1 MTYHQ
6 DRKLVAL
13 ASGKNPGES
22 NSSRIS
28 LQEGLILLSD
38 ENFIVR
44 PLPTIV
50 FERGS
55 SHKLSDQIQSL
66 GLTSALIVTDKN
78 LADSGVLD
86 PVLDALRAAN
96 LKVEV
101 FDGVE
106 PNPTDLNVEAGAQK
120 LRDLGDACVVPIGGG
135 SSMDCGKSIALLAA
149 NGGTVE
155 ELQTSSPKEAKAPVI
170 AVPTTAGTGS
180 ETNSACVITN
190 TRLGRKTYVMHPS
203 ITPAFA
209 VLDADLTV
217 GLPTYPTATCGFD
230 VLTHAVEAFVSAGAS
245 AYSDAIALEAIAKVA
260 DNLRDVVKDGSNI
273 EARSQMLL
281 GSAMAAIAFNVSGLG
296 SVHGTG
302 HAISARLNAA
312 HGQTLATML
321 PHVMDYNMSE
331 REDKYIEVAKLL
343 APSGPATGTA
353 AIDAVLQIR
362 SDIGIDRSISDLG
375 GDDNLLEV
383 LVEDAVAD
391 PVNFSN
397 PRPVDANSIRKLYEA
412 AW

>member
-1 MTYHQ
+1 M
-6 DRKLVAL
+6 
-13 ASGKNPGES
+13 
-22 NSSRIS
+22 
-28 LQEGLILLSD
+28 LSE
-38 ENFIVR
+38 ENFVVR
-44 PLPTIV
+44 PLPTLV
-50 FERGS
+50 FNRGA
-55 SHKLSDQIQSL
+55 SHQLSNHIQSL
-66 GLTSALIVTDKN
+66 GLNAALIVTDKN

-86 PVLDALRAAN
+86 PVLDALKASN
-96 LKVEV
+96 LRVEV

-106 PNPTDLNVEAGAQK
+106 PNPTDKNVEAGAEM
-120 LRDLGDACVVPIGGG
+120 LRELGDACVIPIGGG
-135 SSMDCGKSIALLAA
+135 SSMDCGKSVALLAA

-155 ELQTSSPKEAKAPVI
+155 ELQAGMPVDATAPVI

-209 VLDADLTV
+209 VLDPDLTV
-217 GLPTYPTATCGFD
+217 GLPTYPTATCGYD
-230 VLTHAVEAFVSAGAS
+230 VLTHAIEAFVSAGAN
-245 AYSDAIALEAIAKVA
+245 AYSDAIALEAIGKVA
-260 DNLRDVVKDGSNI
+260 DHLRDVVQDGTNI

-281 GSAMAAIAFNVSGLG
+281 ASAMAAMAFNVAGLG
-296 SVHGTG
+296 AVHGTG

-321 PHVMDYNMSE
+321 PHVMAFNMPA
-331 REDKYIEVAKLL
+331 REEKYAQVAKIL
-343 APSGPATGTA
+343 APSGPATGA
-353 AIDAVLQIR
+353 GAIDAVIAIR

-375 GDDNLLEV
+375 GKDDLLAV

-397 PRPVDANSIRKLYEA
+397 PRPVDPESLEAMYRA

>member
-1 MTYHQ
+1 M
-6 DRKLVAL
+6 
-13 ASGKNPGES
+13 
-22 NSSRIS
+22 
-28 LQEGLILLSD
+28 
-38 ENFIVR
+38 
-44 PLPTIV
+44 
-50 FERGS
+50 
-55 SHKLSDQIQSL
+55 
-66 GLTSALIVTDKN
+66 
-78 LADSGVLD
+78 
-86 PVLDALRAAN
+86 
-96 LKVEV
+96 
-101 FDGVE
+101 
-106 PNPTDLNVEAGAQK
+106 
-120 LRDLGDACVVPIGGG
+120 
-135 SSMDCGKSIALLAA
+135 
-149 NGGTVE
+149 
-155 ELQTSSPKEAKAPVI
+155 
-170 AVPTTAGTGS
+170 
-180 ETNSACVITN
+180 
-190 TRLGRKTYVMHPS
+190 
-203 ITPAFA
+203 
-209 VLDADLTV
+209 
-217 GLPTYPTATCGFD
+217 
-230 VLTHAVEAFVSAGAS
+230 
-245 AYSDAIALEAIAKVA
+245 A

-412 AW
+412 A

>member
-1 MTYHQ
+1 M
-6 DRKLVAL
+6 
-13 ASGKNPGES
+13 
-22 NSSRIS
+22 
-28 LQEGLILLSD
+28 LSD
-38 ENFIVR
+38 QNFVAR
-44 PLPTIV
+44 PLPTIA
-50 FERGS
+50 FSRGAS
-55 SHKLSDQIQSL
+55 QQLNNHIQSL
-66 GLTSALIVTDKN
+66 GLNAALIVTDKN
-78 LADSGVLD
+78 LADSGVLT
-86 PVLDALRAAN
+86 PVLDALKAAN
-96 LKVEV
+96 LRVEV

-106 PNPTDLNVEAGAQK
+106 PNPTDLNVEAGAEK
-120 LRDLGDACVVPIGGG
+120 LKALGNACVVPIGGG

-155 ELQTSSPKEAKAPVI
+155 DLQGSEPVDATAPVI

-209 VLDADLTV
+209 VLDPDLTV

-230 VLTHAVEAFVSAGAS
+230 VLTHAVEAFVSVGAN
-245 AYSDAIALEAIAKVA
+245 AYSDSIALEAIGKVA
-260 DNLRDVVKDGSNI
+260 GNLRQVVADGSDV

-281 GSAMAAIAFNVSGLG
+281 GSAMAAMAFNVSGLG

-312 HGQTLATML
+312 HGQTLATMM
-321 PHVMDYNMSE
+321 PHVMEYNMSE
-331 REDKYIEVAKLL
+331 RSEKYAEVARIL
-343 APSGPATGTA
+343 APSGPATGAA
-353 AIDAVLQIR
+353 AIDAVLQLR

-375 GDDNLLEV
+375 GEDDLLAV
-383 LVEDAVAD
+383 LIEDAAAD
-391 PVNFSN
+391 PVNFTN
-397 PRPVDANSIRKLYEA
+397 PKPVDPEAIEKLYRA

>member
-1 MTYHQ
+1 M
-6 DRKLVAL
+6 
-13 ASGKNPGES
+13 
-22 NSSRIS
+22 
-28 LQEGLILLSD
+28 LSE
-38 ENFIVR
+38 ENFVVR

-50 FERGS
+50 FNRGA
-55 SHKLSDQIQSL
+55 SHQLSNHIQAL
-66 GLTSALIVTDKN
+66 GLNAALVVTDKG
-78 LADSGVLD
+78 LAESGVLE
-86 PVLDALRAAN
+86 PVLEALKASN
-96 LKVEV
+96 LRVEV

-106 PNPTDLNVEAGAQK
+106 PNPTDKNVEAGAEK
-120 LRDLGDACVVPIGGG
+120 LRELGDACVIPIGGG

-155 ELQTSSPKEAKAPVI
+155 ALQASTPVDAKAPVI

-180 ETNSACVITN
+180 ETNNACVITN
-190 TRLGRKTYVMHPS
+190 TNLGRKTYVMHPS

-209 VLDADLTV
+209 VLDPDLTI

-230 VLTHAVEAFVSAGAS
+230 VLTHAIEAYVSVRAS
-245 AYSDAIALEAIAKVA
+245 NYSDTIALEAISKVA
-260 DNLRDVVKDGSNI
+260 GNLRKVVQDGSDV

-281 GSAMAAIAFNVSGLG
+281 ASAQAAIAFNVAGLG

-321 PHVMDYNMSE
+321 PHVMEYNMPE
-331 REDKYIEVAKLL
+331 RGDKYEEVARIL
-343 APSGPATGTA
+343 APSGPATGA
-353 AIDAVLQIR
+353 GAIDAVLQIR

-375 GDDNLLEV
+375 GKDDLLPV
-383 LVEDAVAD
+383 LVEDATAD
-391 PVNFSN
+391 PVNFTN
-397 PRPVDANSIRKLYEA
+397 PRPVDPGALEALYRA